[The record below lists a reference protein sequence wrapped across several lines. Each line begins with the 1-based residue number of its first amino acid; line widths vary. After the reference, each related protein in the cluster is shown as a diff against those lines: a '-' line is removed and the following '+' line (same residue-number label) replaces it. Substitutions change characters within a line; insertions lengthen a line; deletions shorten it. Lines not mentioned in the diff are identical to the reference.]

1 MVALLI
7 IVILAAIVLQAY
19 FVRRAKDT
27 RNIKYVCKPSVR
39 SCEPGEVFLVQSN
52 IMNTGRRST
61 ASIYIEEHFPWQLN
75 VLEADQYNIK
85 VLKNGYRLYFSSVIV
100 RPKQQVKR
108 SLRASISERGEYC
121 FSYADFQAGD
131 FLGLQEFSYTMEN
144 DSRIVI
150 YPARIENRDYFRA
163 FSSAADDIA
172 RRKELLEDPISVCGY
187 DPYTGREPLK
197 KISWQQSAVRN
208 ELIVKKYDPIWQK
221 SVLIVL
227 DMQYHGELDY
237 NRARQE
243 ICFSI
248 ARTVCEDLELRNIGY
263 RLVTNAVLSER
274 ITSFTSEGGMGGS
287 FRKILYALGM
297 AKNGSI
303 CSLEETMRFA
313 CSQIGKYGL
322 IVFISTRPDAETAD
336 ALRLTR
342 SICGANIVTLFANEL
357 LPTEKNKS
365 KKKEREGGTAA

>member
-1 MVALLI
+1 M
-7 IVILAAIVLQAY
+7 
-19 FVRRAKDT
+19 
-27 RNIKYVCKPSVR
+27 
-39 SCEPGEVFLVQSN
+39 
-52 IMNTGRRST
+52 
-61 ASIYIEEHFPWQLN
+61 
-75 VLEADQYNIK
+75 
-85 VLKNGYRLYFSSVIV
+85 
-100 RPKQQVKR
+100 
-108 SLRASISERGEYC
+108 
-121 FSYADFQAGD
+121 
-131 FLGLQEFSYTMEN
+131 
-144 DSRIVI
+144 
-150 YPARIENRDYFRA
+150 
-163 FSSAADDIA
+163 
-172 RRKELLEDPISVCGY
+172 
-187 DPYTGREPLK
+187 
-197 KISWQQSAVRN
+197 
-208 ELIVKKYDPIWQK
+208 
-221 SVLIVL
+221 LIVL

-313 CSQIGKYGL
+313 CSQIGRYGL